1 MRSELQQSLTA
12 SATPMNS
19 LANTSPTSL
28 SARYPG
34 NSRRILA
41 QFKTSSIHIDEA
53 LYAPGFCMA
62 RHCHEHA
69 ELACSLQGV
78 HWSLHSNA
86 GYTCRPGTLRF
97 LPAGEPHENYFPNG
111 ARCLRIELRSPIL
124 DRAREYGA
132 ALSMP
137 GELATPA
144 AATLSRLLFKEFRY
158 NDDLSALSIE
168 GLSLLLLE
176 ASSNETAWPEYRL
189 PQWLGRIREM
199 LHEEIASRLTLAELA
214 ACAGR
219 HPVQVCRQFHRRF
232 RCTIGEYVRRLR
244 VGRAQSLL
252 TSSELGLAEIA
263 LACGFSDQSHFT
275 RAFRRLTGM
284 PPRQYRKQNTR

>member
-1 MRSELQQSLTA
+1 MK
-12 SATPMNS
+12 S
-19 LANTSPTSL
+19 LANSSRLALAT
-28 SARYPG
+28 RYAG
-34 NSRRILA
+34 SSRRSLG
-41 QFKTSSIHIDEA
+41 QFKTPSIHIEEA
-53 LYAPGFCMA
+53 EYAPGFCLA
-62 RHCHEHA
+62 RHFHEHA
-69 ELACSLQGV
+69 EFACGMEGI
-78 HWSLHSNA
+78 HWSLLSNA

-111 ARCLRIELRSPIL
+111 ARCLRIELRAPIFE
-124 DRAREYGA
+124 RAREYGPV
-132 ALSMP
+132 LSMP

-144 AATLSRLLFKEFRY
+144 AAMLTQLLVKEFRQ

-168 GLSLLLLE
+168 GLSLQLLQVY
-176 ASSNETAWPEYRL
+176 SNEPLSHKERL
-189 PQWLGRIREM
+189 PQWLGRIRDT
-199 LHEEIASRLTLAELA
+199 LHDESASRLTLAELA
-214 ACAGR
+214 RRAGR

-275 RAFRRLTGM
+275 RAFRRLAGI
-284 PPRQYRKQNTR
+284 PPRQYRKQNDRKQNA

>member
-1 MRSELQQSLTA
+1 MKSLENA
-12 SATPMNS
+12 SPS
-19 LANTSPTSL
+19 
-28 SARYPG
+28 PG
-34 NSRRILA
+34 NRYSGISRRVLRRFEISPI
-41 QFKTSSIHIDEA
+41 TIEEA
-53 LYAPGFCMA
+53 WYPPGFCMP
-62 RHCHEHA
+62 RHSHEHA
-69 ELACSLQGV
+69 EFACGLEGV
-78 HWSLHSNA
+78 HWSLLGNR

-97 LPAGEPHENYFPNG
+97 LPAGEPHENYFPKG
-111 ARCLRIELRSPIL
+111 ARCLRIELRTPIL
-124 DRAREYGA
+124 DRAREHGA
-132 ALSMP
+132 VLRTP

-144 AATLSRLLFKEFRY
+144 AALLSRLLLKEFRQ

-168 GLSLLLLE
+168 GLSLQLLE
-176 ASSNETAWPEYRL
+176 ACSGEPAWPGELL

-199 LHEEIASRLTLAELA
+199 LHEESASRLTLAELGRS
-214 ACAGR
+214 AGR

-252 TSSELGLAEIA
+252 TRSELSLAEIA

-284 PPRQYRKQNTR
+284 PPRQYRMRSDGRGPG

>member
-1 MRSELQQSLTA
+1 MK
-12 SATPMNS
+12 S
-19 LANTSPTSL
+19 LANTSSSSVGTK
-28 SARYPG
+28 YP
-34 NSRRILA
+34 S
-41 QFKTSSIHIDEA
+41 TSSCVLRRFDTSPLNIEEA
-53 LYAPGFCMA
+53 WYPPGFCMP
-62 RHCHEHA
+62 RHSHEHA
-69 ELACSLQGV
+69 EFACGMEGI
-78 HWSLHSNA
+78 HWSLLSNA

-132 ALSMP
+132 VLSLP

-144 AATLSRLLFKEFRY
+144 AALLSRLLVKEFRQ

-168 GLSLLLLE
+168 GLSLQLLQ
-176 ASSNETAWPEYRL
+176 ACSSEPTWPSELL
-189 PQWLGRIREM
+189 PQWLARIREM
-199 LHEEIASRLTLAELA
+199 LHDESASRLTLAELA
-214 ACAGR
+214 RSAGR

-244 VGRAQSLL
+244 VGRAQALL

-275 RAFRRLTGM
+275 KAFRRLTGM
-284 PPRQYRKQNTR
+284 PPRLYRVKSGRKQNAN

>member
-1 MRSELQQSLTA
+1 MK
-12 SATPMNS
+12 S
-19 LANTSPTSL
+19 LANTSRPALAT
-28 SARYPG
+28 RYAG
-34 NSRRILA
+34 NSRRSLG
-41 QFKTSSIHIDEA
+41 QFKTLSIHIEEA
-53 LYAPGFCMA
+53 EYAPGFCLA
-62 RHCHEHA
+62 RHFHEHA
-69 ELACSLQGV
+69 EFACSMEGV
-78 HWSLHSNA
+78 HWSLLSNA

-111 ARCLRIELRSPIL
+111 ARCLRIELRAPIFE
-124 DRAREYGA
+124 RAREYGA
-132 ALSMP
+132 VLSMP

-144 AATLSRLLFKEFRY
+144 AAMLTQLLVKEFRQ

-168 GLSLLLLE
+168 GLSLQLLQVY
-176 ASSNETAWPEYRL
+176 SNEPLSHKERL
-189 PQWLGRIREM
+189 PQWLGRIRDT
-199 LHEEIASRLTLAELA
+199 LHDESARRLTLAELA
-214 ACAGR
+214 RLAGR

-275 RAFRRLTGM
+275 RAFRRLTGV
-284 PPRQYRKQNTR
+284 PPRQYRKQTTRRQNAG

>member
-1 MRSELQQSLTA
+1 MK
-12 SATPMNS
+12 S
-19 LANTSPTSL
+19 LANTSRPVLAT
-28 SARYPG
+28 RYAG
-34 NSRRILA
+34 NSRRSLG
-41 QFKTSSIHIDEA
+41 QFKTLSIHIEEA
-53 LYAPGFCMA
+53 EYAPGFCLA
-62 RHCHEHA
+62 RHFHEHA
-69 ELACSLQGV
+69 EFACSMEGV
-78 HWSLHSNA
+78 HWSLLSNA

-111 ARCLRIELRSPIL
+111 ARCLRIELRAPIFE
-124 DRAREYGA
+124 RAREYGA
-132 ALSMP
+132 VLSMP

-144 AATLSRLLFKEFRY
+144 AAMLTQLLVKEFRQ

-168 GLSLLLLE
+168 GLSLQLLQVY
-176 ASSNETAWPEYRL
+176 SNEPLSHKERL
-189 PQWLGRIREM
+189 PQWLGRIRDT
-199 LHEEIASRLTLAELA
+199 LHDESASRLTLAELA
-214 ACAGR
+214 RLAGR

-275 RAFRRLTGM
+275 RAFRRLTGV
-284 PPRQYRKQNTR
+284 PPRQYRKQTTRRQNAG